1 MLSIVVDV
9 GCVSCNSSHLFV
21 LDCSADQCWIIV
33 NQLVVVQL
41 YLVVYVS
48 RILSLLFNNMCPQSF
63 FIIIMLFFLSVRTDT
78 SYIYIYIYI
87 YICTRLLPNQN

>member
-48 RILSLLFNNMCPQSF
+48 RIL
-63 FIIIMLFFLSVRTDT
+63 
-78 SYIYIYIYI
+78 
-87 YICTRLLPNQN
+87 